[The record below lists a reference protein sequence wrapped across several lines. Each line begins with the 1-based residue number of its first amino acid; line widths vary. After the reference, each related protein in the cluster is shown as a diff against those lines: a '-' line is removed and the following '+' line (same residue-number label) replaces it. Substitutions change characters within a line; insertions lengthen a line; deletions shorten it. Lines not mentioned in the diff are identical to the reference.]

1 MNFLKLVPAQ
11 LVLQNGMSFQ
21 GHAPEWFKKTA
32 FGEVVFTTGMTGYV
46 ESLTDPS
53 YAGQI
58 LIFTFP
64 LIGNYGVP
72 GPSFWESSK
81 IHVRGVIINQI
92 CSFYSHYQ
100 AKISLAEWLY
110 VQKIPFLSGVD
121 TRALT
126 KTIRTKGSVLGAITK
141 KHTKKTVSFIDPNI
155 ASLVKEVSCPSVKK
169 YGKRGKTIILVDCG
183 MKQNILRCLRNF
195 PMKITRVP
203 FDYNYLQQEYDGILL
218 SNGPGNPLACRQTV
232 TILEKAFLKKK
243 PIFGICL
250 GAQLMALAIQA
261 KTYKLPFG
269 HRGQNHP
276 CECIESGRFF
286 LTSQNHGF
294 AIEENSL
301 PQGWKVTFRNVND
314 GSVEGICHQELPY
327 FAVQFHPEASPGPN
341 DTMALFE
348 KFYHML

>member
-64 LIGNYGVP
+64 LLGNYGVP
-72 GPSFWESSK
+72 DPSFWESSK
-81 IHVRGVIINQI
+81 IHVRGVIVNQI

-100 AKISLAEWLY
+100 AKTSLAEWLY
-110 VQKIPFLSGVD
+110 AQKIPFLSGVD

-126 KTIRTKGSVLGAITK
+126 KMIRTEGSVLGAITK
-141 KHTKKTVSFIDPNI
+141 KNIKTVSFIDPSI
-155 ASLVKEVSCPSVKK
+155 ASLVKEVSCSSVKK

-183 MKQNILRCLRNF
+183 MKQNILRCLLNF
-195 PMKITRVP
+195 PMKIIRVP
-203 FDYNYLQQEYDGILL
+203 FDYNYLQQEYDGIIL

-232 TILEKAFLKKK
+232 TILEKALTKKNLFL
-243 PIFGICL
+243 
-250 GAQLMALAIQA
+250 A
-261 KTYKLPFG
+261 
-269 HRGQNHP
+269 
-276 CECIESGRFF
+276 
-286 LTSQNHGF
+286 
-294 AIEENSL
+294 
-301 PQGWKVTFRNVND
+301 
-314 GSVEGICHQELPY
+314 SV
-327 FAVQFHPEASPGPN
+327 
-341 DTMALFE
+341 
-348 KFYHML
+348 